1 MEILDKQAFEK
12 AIKTD
17 KLALID
23 FFASWCMPCKML
35 SPILESLQSK
45 YEGKINFAKLDID
58 KEEDIAREYDI
69 YSVPTLLLFKK
80 GEKVGMSIGYKSAD
94 ELIEF
99 LDSYLD

>member
-45 YEGKINFAKLDID
+45 YEGKISFAKLDID

-69 YSVPTLLLFKK
+69 YSVPTLLLFKNGK
-80 GEKVGMSIGYKSAD
+80 IVGKSVGYRPKAQIAAML
-94 ELIEF
+94 EEVK
-99 LDSYLD
+99 

>member
-23 FFASWCMPCKML
+23 FFATWCMPCKML

-45 YEGKINFAKLDID
+45 YEGKISFGKVDID

-69 YSVPTLLLFKK
+69 YSVPSLLFFKK

-94 ELIEF
+94 ELTEF